1 MVQIMKL
8 KQESEFLFSELK
20 NELSKHANTQM
31 ASKQQANR
39 IYFKALIID
48 TERG

>member
-20 NELSKHANTQM
+20 NELNKHANTQM
-31 ASKQQANR
+31 ASKEQANM